1 MRVLQISTYILKEV
15 KSNVEKFYHIL
26 AKKCATE
33 SCNYVRITAALF
45 LYHRVFH
52 KIIDMLAGIILL

>member
-26 AKKCATE
+26 AKKCATRE
-33 SCNYVRITAALF
+33 LQLC
-45 LYHRVFH
+45 
-52 KIIDMLAGIILL
+52 

>member
-45 LYHRVFH
+45 LLFSDGEKRVRQEKEGGF
-52 KIIDMLAGIILL
+52 